1 MVGLYFSSAMAGCG
15 ARALERIMGTAG
27 LRSALTATTI
37 TAAMSVERRGMWID
51 AQVVMRRPDAQW

>member
-1 MVGLYFSSAMAGCG
+1 
-15 ARALERIMGTAG
+15 MGTAG